1 MNILMVDDEPIV
13 RNAIANMIQ
22 SMADYYDVLTAED
35 GEDAIT
41 KLKKKKFDIVI
52 TDIRMPGVDGL
63 KLAKYIYETHPKTYI
78 VMLTGH
84 ADFEYAR
91 TALQY
96 KVVEYL
102 LKPTSME
109 SVKDIINNIEMMI
122 KSRRSK
128 SEIDRLREKNL
139 LEKRVQDLFY
149 EMPVPY
155 YDESLFPEFQSIYL
169 FSITMKPEELRKK
182 TIRFSIK
189 NIISDVMNEL
199 GTSIVVVEE
208 SHLSTVLFSYEDQSK
223 QVEEVLKNISSA
235 IEQIL
240 KRSCEIG
247 IGGVS
252 DQLHEVSELYKK
264 SLMELGLYKEEVSV
278 ENGKSNDSIH
288 RLIRSVIEYVEKDYS
303 KEITLTSLAEQLFV
317 NPNYLSSLFKN
328 EMGVTFSHFVTKTR
342 INKSKELL
350 RETNHK
356 IYQVCKMVGYTDQAH
371 FSKVFKA
378 FEHTSPYE
386 YRENNKPQQKHSQ

>member
-13 RNAIANMIQ
+13 RNAMANMIRTIED
-22 SMADYYDVLTAED
+22 DYEVQTAED
-35 GEDAIT
+35 GEDAIS
-41 KLKKKKFDIVI
+41 KLKNTKFDIVI
-52 TDIRMPGVDGL
+52 TDIRMPGMDGL
-63 KLAKYIYETHPKTYI
+63 QLAKYIYESNSKTYV

-96 KVVEYL
+96 KVVDYL
-102 LKPTSME
+102 LKPTSVE
-109 SVKDIINNIEMMI
+109 SVREIISKIEMMI
-122 KSRRSK
+122 NNRKSK
-128 SEIDRLREKNL
+128 KEIGRLREKNL

-182 TIRFSIK
+182 TIRFSLK
-189 NIISDVMNEL
+189 NIITDVLSEM

-208 SHLSTVLFSYEDQSK
+208 SHITTLLFSQKDQTK
-223 QVEEVLKNISSA
+223 KYDAVLKNITNA

-240 KRSCEIG
+240 KRSFEIG

-252 DQLHEVSELYKK
+252 GQLNDVSKLYKK
-264 SLMELGLYKEEVSV
+264 SLKELGLYKEEEQVKK
-278 ENGKSNDSIH
+278 GKSNESIH
-288 RLIRSVIEYVEKDYS
+288 RLIRSVIEFVENDYD

-317 NPNYLSSLFKN
+317 NPNYLSSLFKS
-328 EMGVTFSHFVTKTR
+328 EMGVTFSHYVTKTR
-342 INKSKELL
+342 INKAKDLL
-350 RETNHK
+350 KETNHK
-356 IYQVCKMVGYTDQAH
+356 IYQICKMVGYTDQAH

-378 FEHTSPYE
+378 FENMSPYD
-386 YRENNKPQQKHSQ
+386 YREQSKSQHKQSQ

>member
-13 RNAIANMIQ
+13 RNAMANMIQ
-22 SMADYYDVLTAED
+22 SMEDDYDVKTAED
-35 GEDAIT
+35 GEDAMI
-41 KLKKKKFDIVI
+41 KLNDISFDIVI

-63 KLAKYIYETHPKTYI
+63 KLAKYIYENYPKTYI

-102 LKPTSME
+102 LKPISME
-109 SVKDIINNIEMMI
+109 SVKEIINKIELMI
-122 KSRRSK
+122 QNRKSK
-128 SEIDRLREKNL
+128 SEIGRLRERNL

-155 YDESLFPEFQSIYL
+155 YDESLFPQFQSIFL
-169 FSITMKPEELRKK
+169 FSITMKPDELRKK

-208 SHLSTVLFSYEDQSK
+208 SHLSTVLFSYKDQSNH
-223 QVEEVLKNISSA
+223 VEKVLKNISSS
-235 IEQIL
+235 IEQFL

-252 DQLHEVSELYKK
+252 NKLNEVSTLYKK
-264 SLMELGLYKEEVSV
+264 SLMELGLYEEKVPV
-278 ENGKSNDSIH
+278 KNGKSTESIH
-288 RLIRSVIEYVEKDYS
+288 RLIRSVLEYVENDYS

-317 NPNYLSSLFKN
+317 NPNYLSSLFKS
-328 EMGVTFSHFVTKTR
+328 EMGETFSHHVTKTR
-342 INKSKELL
+342 INKAKQLL

-378 FEHTSPYE
+378 LENTSPYE
-386 YRENNKPQQKHSQ
+386 YREQNKPQQKHSQ